1 MKEKRQYIL
10 IIVLIL
16 AVLLID
22 QTIKYILIAN
32 ENIQVSNNAIKVHYE
47 KSKEQCLKN
56 TEVVTKVLT
65 DLLIIVILTR
75 FLIRQMPNMNVA
87 TRISLAFILGGAS
100 SNLIDKI
107 VQKKVINYINISS
120 IISEFPSFNIANI
133 FIGIGFVIFVIIVGI
148 DLIKLKPRK
157 EMANFEKRDTCKW
170 G

>member
-22 QTIKYILIAN
+22 QTIKHILIAN

-157 EMANFEKRDTCKW
+157 EMANFEKRDTCK
-170 G
+170 

>member
-22 QTIKYILIAN
+22 QSIKYILIAN

-157 EMANFEKRDTCKW
+157 EMANFEKRDTCK
-170 G
+170 

>member
-32 ENIQVSNNAIKVHYE
+32 ENIQVSNNAIKVHYK
-47 KSKEQCLKN
+47 KSEEQCLKN

-157 EMANFEKRDTCKW
+157 EMANFEKRDTCK
-170 G
+170 

>member
-65 DLLIIVILTR
+65 DLLIIVLLTR

-157 EMANFEKRDTCKW
+157 EMANFEKRDTCK
-170 G
+170 

>member
-47 KSKEQCLKN
+47 KSEEQCLEN

-133 FIGIGFVIFVIIVGI
+133 FIAIGFVIFVIIVGI

-157 EMANFEKRDTCKW
+157 EMANFEKRDTCK
-170 G
+170 

>member
-1 MKEKRQYIL
+1 MKEKRQYKL

-157 EMANFEKRDTCKW
+157 EMANFEKRDTCK
-170 G
+170 

>member
-56 TEVVTKVLT
+56 TEVVTKVLA

-157 EMANFEKRDTCKW
+157 EMANFEKRDTCK
-170 G
+170 

>member
-22 QTIKYILIAN
+22 QSIKYILIAN

>member
-32 ENIQVSNNAIKVHYE
+32 ENIQLSNNAIKVHYE
-47 KSKEQCLKN
+47 KSEEQCLKN
-56 TEVVTKVLT
+56 TEVVTKVLA

>member
-157 EMANFEKRDTCKW
+157 EMANFEKRDTCK
-170 G
+170 